1 LGERGRHGKFKDRSR
16 GRGRGRER
24 EDEVE
29 ENITDMIDV
38 TDQIDDI

>member
-1 LGERGRHGKFKDRSR
+1 LGERGRHGKFKDRS
-16 GRGRGRER
+16 RGRGRER